1 MDYKELE
8 VWQKAHEITLKI
20 YKMTNEFPENERYGL
35 TSQIRRAAYAI
46 PMNIAEGKGSIY
58 KKEYIRYLGIAR
70 GSASELEYQIIL
82 SKDLG
87 YINEEQ
93 YKELMDENK
102 RILKML
108 NKLIQAL
115 KK

>member
-1 MDYKELE
+1 
-8 VWQKAHEITLKI
+8 
-20 YKMTNEFPENERYGL
+20 
-35 TSQIRRAAYAI
+35 
-46 PMNIAEGKGSIY
+46 MNIAEGKGCIY

-87 YINEEQ
+87 YISEEQ
-93 YKELMDENK
+93 YNYLMDENK
-102 RILKML
+102 RVLKML

-115 KK
+115 RK